1 LRIKSLCLLITGNNV
16 KGAGMNIF
24 QRVIIE
30 PFESFFEKVL
40 NFLPNFLTSLLILLV
55 GIILGKILKVV
66 FLRLFQAISL
76 DKFADRYG
84 VIELMKK
91 GGIKDPVSILLSKLI
106 GGIVIFMFAIISMR
120 ALEITTVELLFERFL
135 LYLPNI
141 FVAAVILLFGYLFG
155 NFFGRAALIASVNA
169 GVRVSGFVGRFVK
182 FTVFMLSVTMAL
194 EQLGIGR
201 ETVLIAFSVIFGGIV
216 LEVIEKKIR
225 GEEKNDEIS
234 HL

>member
-1 LRIKSLCLLITGNNV
+1 
-16 KGAGMNIF
+16 MNIF

-40 NFLPNFLTSLLILLV
+40 HFLPNFLTSLLILLV
-55 GIILGKILKVV
+55 GIILGKILKAV
-66 FLRLFQAISL
+66 FLKLFQAISL

-91 GGIKDPVSILLSKLI
+91 GGIKDSVSILLSKLI

-120 ALEITTVELLFERFL
+120 ALEITTVELLFEKFL

-169 GVRVSGFVGRFVK
+169 GVKVSGFIGRFVK

-216 LEVIEKKIR
+216 LALAIAFGYGGREIAKEVIEKKLR